1 MPISNAGGNIPPGQK
16 LTGGRSKTRKI
27 RHVPMIHGNPIATVK
42 MLMHMIYLKGKSMNR
57 RTRKNLRHK
66 RT

>member
-27 RHVPMIHGNPIATVK
+27 RHVPFFHGNPIAPLK
-42 MLMHMIYLKGKSMNR
+42 EILRMIRNKKRSKTR
-57 RTRKNLRHK
+57 RTHK
-66 RT
+66 RS

>member
-27 RHVPMIHGNPIATVK
+27 RHVPRHVPFIHGNPIAPVK
-42 MLMHMIYLKGKSMNR
+42 AILRMIPVKKRSKTR
-57 RTRKNLRHK
+57 RTHK

>member
-27 RHVPMIHGNPIATVK
+27 RHFPLFHGNPLVTVK
-42 MLMHMIYLKGKSMNR
+42 MMLRMIRDKKRSKTR
-57 RTRKNLRHK
+57 RTHK
-66 RT
+66 RS